1 MQSFKLGKRAGVG
14 QGVGERS
21 GTGLCSSFSWKL
33 HLKSEPGG
41 AGCTSA
47 AGRVHCYNPED
58 EENNGKRKPWCE
70 WPVNHDSRILTSSY
84 I

>member
-1 MQSFKLGKRAGVG
+1 MQSFKVGKRAGAG

-33 HLKSEPGG
+33 HLKSEPGD
-41 AGCTSA
+41 AGCTTA

-58 EENNGKRKPWCE
+58 EENNGKKKTL
-70 WPVNHDSRILTSSY
+70 V
-84 I
+84 